1 MPDTQ
6 KPADNESAA
15 PTATPAAQE
24 PPFAKKPARK
34 SGKKKAPVI
43 EPAPALSTPPTVSA
57 VTKSMLSKLER
68 AYKKAEM
75 PDVTEA
81 KKVEFAEALLAAR
94 VSILNISSGRIARAI
109 KGEITIEDLKMSRRA
124 KA

>member
-15 PTATPAAQE
+15 PTETPAAQE

-43 EPAPALSTPPTVSA
+43 EPASTLSTPPTASA

-75 PDVTEA
+75 PDVTAA
-81 KKVEFAEALLAAR
+81 KKIEFAEALLAAG
-94 VSILNISSGRIARAI
+94 VPILKISSGRIARAI
-109 KGEITIEDLKMSRRA
+109 KGEITIDDLKTSPRA